1 MEDVDVVV
9 KPILRV
15 GGRPVVGPGRY
26 RLLKAVE
33 EEGTL
38 KGAAER
44 VGWSYEY
51 ARKSVRAIEEVVGE
65 PVVVTERGGSGGGR
79 ARLTRVGKELIRRYE
94 RALEELERMGLDVL
108 L

>member
-1 MEDVDVVV
+1 MRLDVTV
-9 KPILRV
+9 KLILRV
-15 GGRPVVGPGRY
+15 EGRPVVGPGRY
-26 RLLKAVE
+26 RLLKAVD

-51 ARKSVRAIEEVVGE
+51 ARRSVKAIEEVVGK

-79 ARLTRVGKELIRRYE
+79 AVLTETGRMLVREYE
-94 RALEELERMGLDVL
+94 RALERVRGAGLDVIL
-108 L
+108 

>member
-1 MEDVDVVV
+1 LRLDVAV

-15 GGRPVVGPGRY
+15 DGRPVVGPGRY
-26 RLLKAVE
+26 RLLKAVD

-51 ARKSVRAIEEVVGE
+51 ARRSVRAIEEVVGE

-79 ARLTRVGKELIRRYE
+79 AVLTETGKKLVREYE
-94 RALEELERMGLDVL
+94 RALERIRGAGLDVIL
-108 L
+108 